1 MPSDRV
7 NEYLKSVC
15 AEVRWRQAHDAVRE
29 ELAAHIE
36 DQTEAYMR
44 SGMERETAERK
55 AVESMGSPAETGL
68 RLDASYR
75 PKPQWGPVIMLTA
88 LLMIS
93 AACRFMEYGN
103 GGSSLGKFIIAACI
117 GCGLFVWLYNAD
129 LYRLAGLSW
138 QAYIA
143 VIALC
148 LAALPLRYSRG
159 PSEMIVLQTAAIT
172 IPALFAGW
180 LYVCR
185 GFGGLLTGGAMLVI
199 PIAGMLM
206 APYTGAAVNVA
217 AACLAVIVFALGMG
231 ALRKEQVAAHSVK
244 LGRRAVRR
252 LWAAQVKCALVAARC
267 GDAAPG
273 GVSRGLQLPDK
284 GDKGYAARLEAH
296 RPRTGY

>member
-143 VIALC
+143 V
-148 LAALPLRYSRG
+148 
-159 PSEMIVLQTAAIT
+159 
-172 IPALFAGW
+172 LFQRTQRDDSASDGCHNHTGA
-180 LYVCR
+180 VCR
-185 GFGGLLTGGAMLVI
+185 LAVCMQGLW
-199 PIAGMLM
+199 
-206 APYTGAAVNVA
+206 GAA
-217 AACLAVIVFALGMG
+217 
-231 ALRKEQVAAHSVK
+231 H
-244 LGRRAVRR
+244 RR
-252 LWAAQVKCALVAARC
+252 
-267 GDAAPG
+267 GDAGDTDSGNAYG
-273 GVSRGLQLPDK
+273 SIYGSSR
-284 GDKGYAARLEAH
+284 
-296 RPRTGY
+296 

>member
-148 LAALPLRYSRG
+148 LAALPLCYSRG

-185 GFGGLLTGGAMLVI
+185 GFGG
-199 PIAGMLM
+199 
-206 APYTGAAVNVA
+206 
-217 AACLAVIVFALGMG
+217 
-231 ALRKEQVAAHSVK
+231 AAH
-244 LGRRAVRR
+244 RR
-252 LWAAQVKCALVAARC
+252 
-267 GDAAPG
+267 GDAGDTDSGNAYG
-273 GVSRGLQLPDK
+273 SIYGSSR
-284 GDKGYAARLEAH
+284 
-296 RPRTGY
+296 